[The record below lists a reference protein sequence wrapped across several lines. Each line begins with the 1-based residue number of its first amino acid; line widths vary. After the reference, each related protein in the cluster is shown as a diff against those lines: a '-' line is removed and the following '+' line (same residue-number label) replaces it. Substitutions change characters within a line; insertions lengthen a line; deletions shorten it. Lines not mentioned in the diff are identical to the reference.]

1 MRKKSRFACDPA
13 NGKPPILGAGR
24 KCPRNTRNDAKK
36 DPSVRFSALPL
47 SSISRATF
55 LSLKIL
61 LLVLLLATPAQA
73 APRTALVIGNDR
85 YESAAGSLRNSGNDA
100 RAVARALRQ
109 LDFAVIERHNVTR
122 DQLLKAVADFRKTLP
137 GAQVGL
143 FYYAGHGL
151 SVGGA
156 NYLVP
161 VKSGFASDAS
171 DDTALRL
178 QAETRLLNAEQI
190 VADMNSA
197 GAACNLIILD
207 ACRNTPLARRTAT
220 RSFATRGGL
229 SEMTPPAGSLIA
241 FATDADRVAFDGDG
255 SNGLYTEELLK
266 NLLTPGLTIEQVFK
280 RTRAGVLKRSDGG
293 QLPAEYSRLVGE
305 DIFLAGVVPPS
316 SPPPTPEPPL
326 APSAPDILTLAKSG
340 RTEETLAAL
349 RSADGASDPA
359 AALEALLD
367 HVKDDLKETK
377 GPSSR
382 AVSAENSCAL
392 ILTALP
398 EMLPADSPGL
408 AELTAKAHNR
418 RGDALLL
425 LGRPREALAA
435 FNAAQPLAPADPY
448 ILFNRGRAHLALGDK
463 PAARADFT
471 AAADPKFDKPLARKL
486 AREALDRLD

>member
-1 MRKKSRFACDPA
+1 MRKKSRFACGPA
-13 NGKPPILGAGR
+13 DRWGPALRLLRLG
-24 KCPRNTRNDAKK
+24 NT
-36 DPSVRFSALPL
+36 
-47 SSISRATF
+47 
-55 LSLKIL
+55 LKRGLQHAAIAI
-61 LLVLLLATPAQA
+61 VLAIPAQA
-73 APRTALVIGNDR
+73 AQRTALVIGNDR
-85 YESAAGSLRNSGNDA
+85 YESGAGPLRNSGNDA

-109 LDFAVIERHNVTR
+109 LNFEVLERHDVTR
-122 DQLLKAVADFRKTLP
+122 DQLLKAVAEFRKTLP

-161 VKSGFASDAS
+161 VKSGFASDAF
-171 DDTALRL
+171 DEVALRL

-197 GAACNLIILD
+197 GAGCNLIILD
-207 ACRNTPLARRTAT
+207 ACRNTPLARRTNT

-241 FATDADRVAFDGDG
+241 FATDAGRVAFDGDG

-293 QLPAEYSRLVGE
+293 QIPAEYSRLVGE
-305 DIFLAGVVPPS
+305 DIFLAGVAPPS
-316 SPPPTPEPPL
+316 LPPPAPEL
-326 APSAPDILTLAKSG
+326 APALGPGAPDILTLAKAG

-349 RSADGASDPA
+349 RAADGAGDPA
-359 AALEALLD
+359 AALEVLLD
-367 HVKDDLKETK
+367 QVKDDLKESK

-382 AVSAENSCAL
+382 VVSAENSCAL
-392 ILTALP
+392 IVVALP
-398 EMLPADSPGL
+398 DLLPADNPRH

-435 FNAAQPLAPADPY
+435 FDAAQPLAPTDPY
-448 ILFNRGRAHLALGDK
+448 ILFNRGRAHLVLGDK
-463 PAARADFT
+463 TAARADFT
-471 AAADPKFDKPLARKL
+471 AAADPKFDKPVARKL
-486 AREALDRLD
+486 AREALDRMEEKQRPPAR

>member
-1 MRKKSRFACDPA
+1 METS
-13 NGKPPILGAGR
+13 GKPAA
-24 KCPRNTRNDAKK
+24 C
-36 DPSVRFSALPL
+36 PL
-47 SSISRATF
+47 SSISRVSRVAF
-55 LSLKIL
+55 LSLNIL
-61 LLVLLLATPAQA
+61 LFAIPVQA

-85 YESAAGSLRNSGNDA
+85 YESTAGSLRNSGNDA

-109 LDFAVIERHNVTR
+109 LDFAVIERHDVTR

-151 SVGGA
+151 SVSGA

-161 VKSGFASDAS
+161 VKSGFESDAS

-220 RSFATRGGL
+220 RSYATRGGL

-241 FATDADRVAFDGDG
+241 FATDAGRVAFDGDG

-305 DIFLAGVVPPS
+305 DIFLAGVAPT
-316 SPPPTPEPPL
+316 SPPTLTPEPTPTPTL
-326 APSAPDILTLAKSG
+326 LPSAADILTLAKSG

-349 RSADGASDPA
+349 RAADRKGDPA
-359 AALEALLD
+359 AALEVLLD
-367 HVKDDLKETK
+367 QVKDDLKETK

-398 EMLPADSPGL
+398 EMLPADSPRL

-425 LGRPREALAA
+425 LGRPREALTA
-435 FNAAQPLAPADPY
+435 FDAAQPLAPTDPY
-448 ILFNRGRAHLALGDK
+448 ILFNRGRAYLAVGDK

-486 AREALDRLD
+486 AREALDRLE